1 MKFRK
6 NFKSSFHEFSKPLK
20 KGEEYDVE
28 ITEIGSKGDG
38 VTRVKNF
45 VVFVRG
51 AKKGEKLR
59 IKISEVMRRFALAE
73 KVEAET
79 ETAKTD

>member
-6 NFKSSFHEFSKPLK
+6 NFKPRFHEFSKPLK